1 MRKKL
6 NSILIA
12 MIVTVLLFTTFSSLC
27 AAQTIELSLADS
39 TGTEGLR
46 GEGVTILV
54 EEIEK
59 HTDGKV
65 KINVYWG
72 ESLLKSAEILDGV
85 ANGVVD
91 MGYINANYYPNK
103 LFLHSAFPLIPQAPI
118 SFENKNWVYSQCLNE
133 IPEIKAEMEA
143 QNQKLIYLNGV
154 LPMSICSTKPIT
166 SFDDLAGQKIRSSSR
181 WILALLK
188 DFDAVPVSVPW
199 GDCYMALQTGTIDG
213 VFTNL
218 DGIHRTKLDEP
229 APHIFA
235 AKELWA
241 ATPFMYTI
249 NMDRWDSLSPEIQE
263 GILAGCQAAV
273 KRFGEIYEAEWDK
286 VIAEQK
292 EQGCTVTLASEEE
305 IEKWVN
311 SPSLPELQQQ
321 WIKEAEEAGA
331 DNAEEVF
338 KKIQDIVKQGI
349 EKDNK

>member
-1 MRKKL
+1 MKKKL
-6 NSILIA
+6 NIMIIWAMILSILI
-12 MIVTVLLFTTFSSLC
+12 LFSGVS
-27 AAQTIELSLADS
+27 AAQTVELSLADS

-46 GEGVTILV
+46 GKGVSILV

-59 HTDGKV
+59 HTDGQV

-133 IPEIKAEMEA
+133 IPEIKAEMSA

-154 LPMSICSTKPIT
+154 LPMTICSTKPMT
-166 SFDDLAGQKIRSSSR
+166 SFDDLEGRKIRSSSR

-235 AKELWA
+235 CKELWA

-249 NMDRWDSLSPEIQE
+249 NMDRWDSLSIDIQE

-273 KRFGEIYEAEWDK
+273 ERFGEIYEQEWDR

-305 IEKWVN
+305 IAKWVN
-311 SPSLPELQQQ
+311 TPSLPELQQQ
-321 WIKEAEEAGA
+321 WIQEAEEAGA
-331 DNAEEVF
+331 ENAEEVF
-338 KKIQDIVKQGI
+338 KQIQDFVKQGI
-349 EKDNK
+349 EKEQ